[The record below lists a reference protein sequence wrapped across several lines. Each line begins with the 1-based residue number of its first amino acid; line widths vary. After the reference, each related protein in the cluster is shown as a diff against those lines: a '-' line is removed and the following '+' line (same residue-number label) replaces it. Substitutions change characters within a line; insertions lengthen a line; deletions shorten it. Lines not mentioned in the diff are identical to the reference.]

1 MFLHAL
7 SYVTEKR
14 PEEFNS
20 VLREL
25 LDRYPDTDITPIASS
40 WLKGMAQGRQLQSG
54 ESNMRGMIWE
64 MRLSNDSTLT
74 AEGDAAFTLND
85 NDRQLL
91 VMTFSTEQVSSN
103 ALLYEIARHNFKSF
117 VVKDFDLEQ
126 LNFGRLGMI
135 VIRDFDSME
144 ELNHYRSVMANS
156 SEFKLPAGVRPVV
169 ISDSNFKIMLSQGRS
184 FDEYFRFLQEQNY
197 VDTQADLLQPEE
209 VETLQEADAAAEMQP
224 QPEAEPEMQPEAQ
237 PEAQPTAEPE
247 AEPEPLPEIQPT
259 PAPTATPT
267 APATPASTPV
277 IVPTPSRPTLPTYAP
292 GSEGDDDPLLD

>member
-1 MFLHAL
+1 
-7 SYVTEKR
+7 
-14 PEEFNS
+14 
-20 VLREL
+20 
-25 LDRYPDTDITPIASS
+25 
-40 WLKGMAQGRQLQSG
+40 MAQGRQLQSG

-74 AEGDAAFTLND
+74 AEGDAAFSLND

-237 PEAQPTAEPE
+237 PSAEPE
-247 AEPEPLPEIQPT
+247 VEPEPEPLPEIQPT
-259 PAPTATPT
+259 PAPAPTPNPAPAPTATPTTQT